1 MIMNGYQVTFFT
13 QQDRRN
19 HGLSLAEWLLKTAK
33 ELGISG
39 GTVIPAAEGLGHDH
53 RLHSAH
59 FFELADQ
66 PVEITLVMSEA
77 QTDQLFAL
85 LEKEDIRLFY
95 TKVAVQYGTV
105 GIGRH

>member
-1 MIMNGYQVTFFT
+1 MNGYQVTFFT

-19 HGLSLAEWLLKTAK
+19 HGLSLAEWLLKTARD
-33 ELGISG
+33 LGIAG
-39 GTVIPAAEGLGHDH
+39 GTVLAAAEGLGHD
-53 RLHSAH
+53 RQLHSAH

-66 PVEITLVMSEA
+66 PVEITFVLSEA

>member
-1 MIMNGYQVTFFT
+1 MNGYQVTFFT

-19 HGLSLAEWLLKTAK
+19 HGMPLADWLLKTAK
-33 ELGISG
+33 GMGIAG
-39 GTVIPAAEGLGHDH
+39 GTVIPAAEGLGHDQ

-66 PVEITLVMSEA
+66 PVEVTLVLSDVQA
-77 QTDQLFAL
+77 DQLFAL
-85 LEKEDIRLFY
+85 LETEDIRLFY

-105 GIGRH
+105 GIG